1 MIKTL
6 VKKVALLSVLVN
18 AVIAGSALAADELK
32 AKTLL
37 YISPLEY
44 NHSVQLLT
52 PYDDGYWFEQGP
64 LVEPVAFA
72 ALKAQAADLAMCN
85 GSETADTIIKINPY
99 MFYNPWPGTYYAT
112 LVATVYAASGETLG
126 VYKGEGKH
134 SAPGPALLKI
144 TIPSSLSRSY
154 ESAMEDLMT
163 KLKIKPMAE
172 RKEVETVLP
181 CGIIG
186 SQLEPRFN
194 IH

>member
-6 VKKVALLSVLVN
+6 VKKVALLSILVN

-64 LVEPVAFA
+64 LVEPIAFT
-72 ALKAQAADLAMCN
+72 ALKAKESDLAMCN
-85 GSETADTIIKINPY
+85 GSETAETVIKIKPY
-99 MFYNPWPGTYYAT
+99 LFYNPWPGTYFAT
-112 LVATVYAASGETLG
+112 LVATVYSAGGEVLG
-126 VYKGEGKH
+126 VYTGEGKH